1 MPQAPPVTLSTSLLP
16 RGGVPPRL
24 LQGLHW
30 GGRTKLATECAG
42 GIGRLVLGRSCGRSS
57 GRRLRPRTCTRVRE
71 ITAPR
76 RHRATPVVGRCLPPV
91 PICVPSCS
99 DPSSSVCSA
108 RQRAGT
114 AGQRAVPGPH
124 CRPSGVTVSPLA
136 RELLGCRRPPPPAV
150 GLCPPLDLEVGSLL
164 PVCRR
169 PWGQASD
176 SVQLTG
182 RGHAS
187 GDAMLFLVLTSGP
200 WPAPRAASC
209 EGEQAVCPVA
219 PPGDA
224 AGGTPP
230 THSSAL
236 AAPAPAVWESPF
248 PDGPPAGA
256 ARRRAVRPACLPSP
270 GGHRGGCRLFDD
282 TTSEPRARATHRGA
296 SPAWLREAGLPLRA
310 QHLPLCSAWPN
321 PMPGGGTSQL
331 TTGLRASPS

>member
-1 MPQAPPVTLSTSLLP
+1 MPP
-16 RGGVPPRL
+16 
-24 LQGLHW
+24 
-30 GGRTKLATECAG
+30 
-42 GIGRLVLGRSCGRSS
+42 
-57 GRRLRPRTCTRVRE
+57 
-71 ITAPR
+71 
-76 RHRATPVVGRCLPPV
+76 
-91 PICVPSCS
+91 
-99 DPSSSVCSA
+99 
-108 RQRAGT
+108 
-114 AGQRAVPGPH
+114 
-124 CRPSGVTVSPLA
+124 
-136 RELLGCRRPPPPAV
+136 PPPPAV

-236 AAPAPAVWESPF
+236 AAPAPAAWESPF
-248 PDGPPAGA
+248 PDGPPSGA
-256 ARRRAVRPACLPSP
+256 ARHRAVRPACLPSP

-296 SPAWLREAGLPLRA
+296 SPAWLPEAGLPFRA
-310 QHLPLCSAWPN
+310 QHLPLCWAWPN

-331 TTGLRASPS
+331 TRAL